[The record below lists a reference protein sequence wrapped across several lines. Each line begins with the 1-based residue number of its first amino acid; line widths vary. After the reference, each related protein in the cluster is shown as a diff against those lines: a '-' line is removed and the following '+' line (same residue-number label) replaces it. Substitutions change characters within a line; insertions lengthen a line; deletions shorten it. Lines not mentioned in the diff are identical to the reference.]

1 MVDNRSRS
9 VAQGQHA
16 RKRGN
21 FVAEQQRVVGI
32 DLGTTNSLIAFMQGD
47 APIVIPGEDGSP
59 IVPSVVAFDQETA
72 SGFSVGNAAR
82 GVLLTHSANA
92 VYSVKRLMGRDLTD
106 IQDELKLFPF
116 QLAEGLQPGE
126 VLKLNIGGLTL
137 TPPEVS
143 AYILLQLK
151 RNAERF
157 FGVEV
162 TKAVITVP
170 AYFNDAQ
177 RQATKDAGRIAGLD
191 VLRLVNEPTAA
202 ALAYGLDKNPDG
214 SAKDGIIA
222 VYDFGGGTFDISI
235 LKLHEGIFE
244 VIATGGDTHLGGD
257 DIDNL
262 LTAVALDDI
271 RGDLGLDISTNPEV
285 VQQLRKAV
293 IEAKIAL
300 SDAESTRIL
309 LEIPAGTGKS
319 QIPSGDDNKELNTK
333 AGAPPL
339 SAVER
344 VDSEMWEG
352 KNSGPT
358 QPTHYAREITRAQ
371 YEQLIAPI
379 IARTA
384 APVKQALRDAGFTAA
399 DIDEVVMVGGST
411 RIPAVRKLV
420 TELFDLE
427 ARGRKLHT
435 ELNPDEVVAL
445 GAAVQAQILSG
456 EYSSATDDLLLL
468 DVTPLSLG
476 IEALGGVV
484 AKIIQRNSTIPAS
497 ATEHFTTGVDG
508 QTNVAIH
515 VLQGERE
522 LAKDCRS
529 LARFDLKGIPPMV
542 AGLPRIE
549 VKFLIDAN
557 GILHV
562 SAREQRSGQEAAV
575 EVKPTYGL
583 TDEQVE
589 AMILESFDNAEEDI
603 TARQVIE
610 AKNEAETIMTA
621 VEKGEKTPAWQ
632 QLTFDEHAAIKAA
645 ASELKQ
651 AVIGGD
657 YKVIRKGIDQLDKK
671 TRRFAEIMMDSAVTG
686 ALGGKTMAAAGADLA
701 ASQQGAA
708 PSAPHAFAKAE
719 VSEATPAPD
728 PFADAEADLETPGE
742 STED

>member
-1 MVDNRSRS
+1 MADENT
-9 VAQGQHA
+9 A
-16 RKRGN
+16 
-21 FVAEQQRVVGI
+21 RVVGI
-32 DLGTTNSLIAFMQGD
+32 DLGTTNSLVAFMQGD
-47 APIVIPGEDGSP
+47 QPTIIPGEDGDHL
-59 IVPSVVAFDQETA
+59 VPSVVAFDQDR
-72 SGFSVGNAAR
+72 GFVVGNAAR
-82 GVLLTHSANA
+82 ATLLTDASSA
-92 VYSVKRLMGRDLTD
+92 VYSVKRLMGRGVEDV
-106 IQDELKLFPF
+106 QEELKLFPF
-116 QLAEGLQPGE
+116 KLAPGLQPGD
-126 VLKLNIGGLTL
+126 VLKLEVGGLQL

-151 RNAERF
+151 KNAERF
-157 FGVEV
+157 FAAPV

-202 ALAYGLDKNPDG
+202 ALAYGLDKQRDG
-214 SAKDGIIA
+214 LIA

-262 LTAVALDDI
+262 LIAIALDDMA
-271 RGDLGLDISTNPEV
+271 GDAELGVAKDAKVSGEL
-285 VQQLRKAV
+285 VQAVRKAV

-300 SDAESTRIL
+300 S
-309 LEIPAGTGKS
+309 
-319 QIPSGDDNKELNTK
+319 
-333 AGAPPL
+333 
-339 SAVER
+339 
-344 VDSEMWEG
+344 EG
-352 KNSGPT
+352 HAAKLQVALPNGEK
-358 QPTHYAREITRAQ
+358 YAREISRAQ
-371 YEQLIAPI
+371 FDELIAPI
-379 IARTA
+379 IARTSG
-384 APVKQALRDAGFTAA
+384 PCKQALKDAKLTA
-399 DIDEVVMVGGST
+399 DQIDEVVLVGGST
-411 RIPAVRKLV
+411 RIPAVRALV
-420 TELFDLE
+420 DERFGLS
-427 ARGRKLHT
+427 ARGKKPHT

-445 GAAVQAQILSG
+445 GAAVQAQILAGGSA
-456 EYSSATDDLLLL
+456 ATDDLLLL

-562 SAREQRSGQEAAV
+562 SAREQRSGKESEI

-589 AMILESFDNAEEDI
+589 SMILASFDHAEEDI
-603 TARQVIE
+603 EARQLIE
-610 AKNEAETIMTA
+610 AKNEAETILGA
-621 VEKGEKTPAWQ
+621 VEKGKSHAAWL
-632 QLTFDEHAAIKAA
+632 QLTSYEMSTIEVEIHQLKATLDGGSYRAIRA
-645 ASELKQ
+645 
-651 AVIGGD
+651 
-657 YKVIRKGIDQLDKK
+657 GIERLDKA
-671 TRRFAEIMMDSAVTG
+671 TRRFAEVMMDTEVMG
-686 ALGGKTMAAAGADLA
+686 AMKGQTMEAAGA
-701 ASQQGAA
+701 GMGEA
-708 PSAPHAFAKAE
+708 PTAPHPFAKAE
-719 VSEATPAPD
+719 FDERPNTDDTD
-728 PFADAEADLETPGE
+728 PTD
-742 STED
+742 

>member
-1 MVDNRSRS
+1 
-9 VAQGQHA
+9 VA
-16 RKRGN
+16 
-21 FVAEQQRVVGI
+21 VAPVVGI
-32 DLGTTNSLIAFMQGD
+32 DLGTTNSLIAFMQGET
-47 APIVIPGEDGSP
+47 PTVIPGEDGSP
-59 IVPSVVAFDQETA
+59 IVPSVVAFDQDTA
-72 SGFSVGNAAR
+72 NGFSVGNAAR
-82 GVLLTHSANA
+82 GVLLTNAANA
-92 VYSVKRLMGRDLTD
+92 VYSVKRLMGRDLAD
-106 IQDELKLFPF
+106 VAPELALFPF
-116 QLAEGLQPGE
+116 HLADGLQPGE
-126 VLKLNIGGLTL
+126 VLKLNVGGLTL
-137 TPPEVS
+137 TPPEIS

-157 FGVEV
+157 FGAEV

-177 RQATKDAGRIAGLD
+177 RQATKDAGRIAGLE

-202 ALAYGLDKNPDG
+202 ALAYGLDKN
-214 SAKDGIIA
+214 KDGIIA

-271 RGDLGLDISTNPEV
+271 RGDLNIDVTANPEV
-285 VQQLRKAV
+285 IQQLRKAV

-300 SDAESTRIL
+300 SANDSTRL
-309 LEIPAGTGKS
+309 ALTLPDG
-319 QIPSGDDNKELNTK
+319 QL
-333 AGAPPL
+333 
-339 SAVER
+339 
-344 VDSEMWEG
+344 
-352 KNSGPT
+352 
-358 QPTHYAREITRAQ
+358 YAREITRAQ
-371 YEQLIAPI
+371 FEQLIAPV

-384 APVKQALRDAGFTAA
+384 APVQQALRDANLTPA

-411 RIPAVRKLV
+411 RIPAVRALV
-420 TELFDLE
+420 TQLFDLT
-427 ARGRKLHT
+427 ARNRKLHT

-456 EYSSATDDLLLL
+456 EYSSATNDLLLL

-476 IEALGGVV
+476 IEALGGVMS
-484 AKIIQRNSTIPAS
+484 KIIQRNSTIPAS
-497 ATEHFTTGVDG
+497 ATEHYTTGVDG

-557 GILHV
+557 GILQV
-562 SAREQRSGQEAAV
+562 SAREQRSGQEAQV

-589 AMILESFDNAEEDI
+589 TMILDSFDHAETDI

-610 AKNEAETIMTA
+610 ATNEAQTILTA

-645 ASELKQ
+645 ATELQQ
-651 AVIGGD
+651 AIRGGD
-657 YKVIRKGIDQLDKK
+657 YKVIRQGIEQLDKH
-671 TRRFAEIMMDSAVTG
+671 TRRFAEIMMDSAVSG
-686 ALGGKTMAAAGADLA
+686 ALGGKTMQAAGEAIDA
-701 ASQQGAA
+701 KGTA
-708 PSAPHAFAKAE
+708 PSAPHPFKKAE
-719 VSEATPAPD
+719 IDDSKQD
-728 PFADAEADLETPGE
+728 
-742 STED
+742 